1 MREAEG
7 HESPQAST
15 TDEGRLRQLAD
26 ALPQIVCIVDPNG
39 KISYINRAFY
49 DYLGNAGCGDA
60 NEDWFGAKHPDDR
73 ARCITLWLEAQA
85 TGRDYAAESRFRRAD
100 GLYRWHFITA
110 KPVRDA
116 AGRLIRWYGA
126 AIDIDDRKRA
136 EAQLGR
142 TAEKLTTTLESISDG
157 FYMLDREWRF
167 SFLNGQAERLLRR
180 ERAGLIGKNVWEEF
194 PEARTAPLFDE
205 YRGAMNSG
213 TARRFELYYPP
224 LETWFEISA
233 YPSAEGLA
241 VYFRDITE
249 RRTNREKLR
258 QQAALLDQA
267 RDAIIVRSLDNRILY
282 WNKGA
287 ERMYGWPAGEALGR
301 RIDELLYDD
310 ARPFHAARAHV
321 LAHGEWNGQIRQ
333 VKRDGTPITVEGH
346 WSLVRDDEGEPRS
359 ILAINTDITE
369 KLLVAEQFEQA
380 QRLESVGQL
389 TGGVA
394 HDFNNLLTVI
404 LGNTELLLE
413 ALPAESRLRML
424 TDMTRTAAIKGAEL
438 THRLL
443 AFARRQA
450 LQPKPTDV
458 DRLLREM
465 DGLLRRTLREDI
477 DIELTLAAGGWLAMI
492 DPSQIESAIINL
504 CINAR
509 DAMPKGGKLTVET
522 STARLAD
529 DYVAGNPSAT
539 PGDYVMVAISDTG
552 VGIAPENIDRVFDPF
567 FTTKE
572 FGKGTGL
579 GLSMVY
585 GFIKQSNGHVK
596 VYSELGQGTT
606 IKMYLPRALDEP
618 SAVVSPVESATV
630 LGGHERLL
638 VVEDDALVRQS
649 AEIMLRD
656 LGYDVTAVANGPA
669 ALDMLRERPDF
680 DLLFTDI
687 VMPGGM
693 NGRQLADRALE
704 MVPGLKV
711 LFTSGYTENAI
722 VHHGRL
728 DAGLRFLG
736 KAYRRQELA
745 RKIREALDN
754 G

>member
-1 MREAEG
+1 MKEGVGHKSSRTPAKDEAGLRE
-7 HESPQAST
+7 
-15 TDEGRLRQLAD
+15 LAD
-26 ALPQIVCIVDPNG
+26 ALPQIVCIVGPDG
-39 KISYINRAFY
+39 KILYINSAFY
-49 DYLGNAGCGDA
+49 DYVGGPSGDGA
-60 NEDWFGAKHPDDR
+60 HADWFGAKHPEDR
-73 ARCITLWLEAQA
+73 PHCERLWQRAQD
-85 TGRDYAAESRFRRAD
+85 TGLDYAAESRFRRAD
-100 GLYRWHFITA
+100 GQYHWHYITA

-116 AGRLIRWYGA
+116 AGRILRWYGA

-136 EAQLGR
+136 ETELSR

-157 FYMLDREWRF
+157 FYMLDRDWRF
-167 SFLNGQAERLLRR
+167 SFLNGQAERFLRR
-180 ERAGLIGKNVWEEF
+180 DRAELIGKNVWTEF
-194 PEARTAPLFDE
+194 PEAKSSPLYEE
-205 YRGAMNSG
+205 YLRGVESG
-213 TARRFELYYPP
+213 VARNFEYFFPP
-224 LETWFEISA
+224 LDTWFEISA
-233 YPSAEGLA
+233 NPSAEGLA

-249 RRTNREKLR
+249 RRRNREMLR

-267 RDAIIVRSLDNRILY
+267 KDAIIVRSLDNRILY

-287 ERMYGWPAGEALGR
+287 ERVYGWSAEDVRDKP
-301 RIDELLYDD
+301 IDQLLYDD
-310 ARPFHAARAHV
+310 AVDFRAARAQV

-333 VKRDGTPITVEGH
+333 KKRDGKPVTVEGH
-346 WSLVRDDEGEPRS
+346 WTLVRDEHGEPQS

-369 KLLVAEQFEQA
+369 KLLIAEQFEQA

-404 LGNTELLLE
+404 LGNAELLLE
-413 ALPAESRLRML
+413 ALPAESRLRGL
-424 TDMTRTAAIKGAEL
+424 TEMTRMAAVKGAEL

-458 DRLLREM
+458 NQLLREM
-465 DGLLRRTLREDI
+465 DALLRRTLSEDI
-477 DIELTLAAGGWLAMI
+477 DIDLSLSDDGWQAMI
-492 DPSQIESAIINL
+492 DPSQLESAVLNL

-509 DAMPKGGKLTVET
+509 DAMSKGGRLTIET
-522 STARLAD
+522 ANVDLDGGYVSGNLGATA
-529 DYVAGNPSAT
+529 GS
-539 PGDYVMVAISDTG
+539 YVMVAISDSG
-552 VGIAPENIDRVFDPF
+552 CGIASENLDRVFDPF

-596 VYSELGQGTT
+596 LYSELGQGTT
-606 IKMYLPRALDEP
+606 IKMYLPRAQETRPEP
-618 SAVVSPVESATV
+618 VVQEGTGTP
-630 LGGHERLL
+630 GGNERIL

-649 AEIMLRD
+649 AENILSG
-656 LGYDVTAVANGPA
+656 LGYDVTAVSNGPA
-669 ALDMLRERPDF
+669 ALDMLRAHAGF

-687 VMPGGM
+687 IMPGGM
-693 NGRQLADRALE
+693 NGRQLVERAREFL
-704 MVPGLKV
+704 PALKV

-722 VHHGRL
+722 VHNGRL

-736 KAYRRQELA
+736 KPYRRQELA